1 MRHRLRTYLVAGLL
15 VILPLGVTVLVLLAL
30 FRFLDSLLAPLFQYL
45 LQRSVPGLGLVAGIL
60 MILLTGAFASNVL
73 GRRVVTLFD
82 RAIMR
87 IPIVRTVYSAIR
99 QLTDS
104 VFMQNRSAFKRAILV
119 EYPRQGLY
127 SVGFVTGV
135 TAGEGTSEDRLLN
148 VFMMH
153 TPNPTTGILCLVP
166 ESQAISLDMSVEA
179 ALKLVVS
186 GGIVAPP
193 ARERVDEPATPGL
206 PIPPRPTPGG
216 VR

>member
-30 FRFLDSLLAPLFQYL
+30 FRFLDSLLAPVFQYL
-45 LQRSVPGLGLVAGIL
+45 LQRRVPGLGLVAGII
-60 MILLTGAFASNVL
+60 MILFTGAFASNVL
-73 GRRVVTLFD
+73 GRRVVGLFD
-82 RAIMR
+82 YVIMR
-87 IPIVRTVYSAIR
+87 IPIVRTIYSAIR

-104 VFMQNRSAFKRAILV
+104 VFMQNRSAFKGAVLV
-119 EYPRQGLY
+119 EWPRQGLY
-127 SVGFVTGV
+127 SVGFVTGE
-135 TAGEGTSEDRLLN
+135 TSGEAARGERILN

-166 ESQAISLDMSVEA
+166 ESQVIPLEMSVEA

-193 ARERVDEPATPGL
+193 LRARADEPSTPGL
-206 PIPPRPTPGG
+206 PLSPRPTPDR
-216 VR
+216 V

>member
-30 FRFLDSLLAPLFQYL
+30 FRFLDSLLAPAVQYL
-45 LQRSVPGLGLVAGIL
+45 LQRRVPGLGLVAGII
-60 MILLTGAFASNVL
+60 MILIAGAFTSNVL
-73 GRRVVTLFD
+73 GRRVVSLFD
-82 RAIMR
+82 RAILR
-87 IPIVRTVYSAIR
+87 IPIVRTIYSAIR

-104 VFMQNRSAFKRAILV
+104 VFMQNRSAFKRAVLV
-119 EYPRQGLY
+119 EWPRQGLY
-127 SVGFVTGV
+127 SVGFVTGE
-135 TAGEGTSEDRLLN
+135 TAGGAHPGERILN

-166 ESQAISLDMSVEA
+166 ESQAIPLDMSVEA

-193 ARERVDEPATPGL
+193 IRAPADEPATPGL
-206 PIPPRPTPGG
+206 PIPPRPTRGG